1 MCMLACWFRHV
12 VAQDAFGQAC
22 QIAAAL
28 VPSEFGVTVLDT
40 LSASPR
46 PLPGMVVAAL
56 DLLLAVC
63 LGSPFEHFVITN
75 TRISHRTQ

>member
-1 MCMLACWFRHV
+1 MLACWLRHV
-12 VAQDAFGQAC
+12 VGQDAFGQAC

-28 VPSEFGVTVLDT
+28 VPSEFGVTVLVA

-46 PLPGMVVAAL
+46 PLPGIVVAVL

-63 LGSPFEHFVITN
+63 LGSPFEHSVITN